1 MNRRIP
7 YLRSIYRNSI
17 YLSSFVTCVHIP
29 FKSFIYILQDN
40 SNSIFSN
47 EVDRLNGEMVW
58 LCFGFWYLQ
67 LKSDVWLAH
76 PIGCK
81 YDEVGLGLFCAGLY
95 GSKAS
100 E

>member
-1 MNRRIP
+1 M
-7 YLRSIYRNSI
+7 
-17 YLSSFVTCVHIP
+17 HIP

-47 EVDRLNGEMVW
+47 EVDRLSGEMVW